1 MLSIVTFRIE
11 IFQKGKKM
19 KKALIIVQNKN
30 TSNLKYGEEIAK
42 FLLYRGLA
50 TELIPINS
58 FEPKKLEGADYLLL
72 SGWKNGSL
80 FSRKHPD
87 SEWESFVNKL
97 PTLNGIKTALFTTY
111 HFFSGGIVK
120 SMKKYLSRKTGNLD
134 FAITSRDGSLTISD
148 KMTLNDFL
156 D

>member
-1 MLSIVTFRIE
+1 MGCITFRIG
-11 IFQKGKKM
+11 IFTEGKKM
-19 KKALIIVQNKN
+19 KKALIVVQSKN

-50 TELIPINS
+50 AELIPINN
-58 FEPKKLEGADYLLL
+58 FESKKLEGADYLLL

-80 FSRKHPD
+80 FSAKHPD
-87 SEWESFVNKL
+87 SEWESFVDKL

-120 SMKKYLSRKTGNLD
+120 SMKKYLSPKTRNLD

-156 D
+156 G